1 MSTEQIFVGIDV
13 SKARLDIAVRPNGK
27 EWSEANGDSGIAEI
41 VGSCSLEEAVEE
53 KYDSLP

>member
-13 SKARLDIAVRPNGK
+13 SKARLEIAVRPNGK

-41 VGSCSLEEAVEE
+41 VAPRL
-53 KYDSLP
+53 Y